1 MTDRRLHLVQQR
13 EETHNGIQSAIVRIK
28 KLVTIKRE
36 VSIQWNYL
44 KAKCLWYKGIYI
56 KIRAKQNLLK

>member
-1 MTDRRLHLVQQR
+1 MTDRRLHLVQR
-13 EETHNGIQSAIVRIK
+13 TEETHDGIQSAIVRIK

-44 KAKCLWYKGIYI
+44 KAKCLWYI
-56 KIRAKQNLLK
+56 